1 MLRSSF
7 EIVVQIKL
15 YFYLPKPFPISID
28 TGKENCN
35 CQSMNIKKSTSL
47 NPYIN
52 ELFPVYFFENKIFTN
67 SQNKYIS

>member
-1 MLRSSF
+1 MVSLFLTECFSMLRSSF
-7 EIVVQIKL
+7 KIVVQIKL

-47 NPYIN
+47 NPLY
-52 ELFPVYFFENKIFTN
+52 
-67 SQNKYIS
+67 